1 MTRKLA
7 RDMIFKILYQ
17 ADIQKENYDLIYSI
31 NSSEAK
37 IDAASEKYILETLHG
52 VEKNIDSINTII
64 SEKSNSWKID
74 RISKISLAC
83 LKLGIYEILYSDEI
97 PNAVAINESVNLSKL
112 YESEESAKFVN
123 GILSVVL
130 KEKENNA

>member
-37 IDAASEKYILETLHG
+37 IDAASEKYILEQ
-52 VEKNIDSINTII
+52 DFP
-64 SEKSNSWKID
+64 
-74 RISKISLAC
+74 C
-83 LKLGIYEILYSDEI
+83 LS
-97 PNAVAINESVNLSKL
+97 
-112 YESEESAKFVN
+112 
-123 GILSVVL
+123 
-130 KEKENNA
+130 